1 MAIQPHSGLGEM
13 LQRIAHNEIVGY
25 AMFDPGGVELHNKQ
39 QAESIAQLPRFGRL
53 GVTTAE

>member
-25 AMFDPGGVELHNKQ
+25 AMFDPSGVEGQGFIGYNC
-39 QAESIAQLPRFGRL
+39 ATPPESVFC
-53 GVTTAE
+53 